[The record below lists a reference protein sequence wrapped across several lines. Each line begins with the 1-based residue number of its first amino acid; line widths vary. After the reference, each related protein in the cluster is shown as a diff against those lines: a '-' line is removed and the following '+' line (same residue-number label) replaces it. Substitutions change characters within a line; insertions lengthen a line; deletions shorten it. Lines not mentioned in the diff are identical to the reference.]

1 VIIYLYGVL
10 AEVFLKIRSQLIL
23 GIVAIVILSVTAT
36 TVVLVR
42 DAAEIM
48 QGQINEKALIMI
60 NYFKG
65 VSAEP
70 LLKDDEVTLNTYL
83 NEIIS
88 TEGLVYLIITGR
100 DGNVKAAD
108 DSSLLGAVL
117 KNRLPEIAAG
127 EKNIF
132 LKYKGRDYSV
142 LAFSGT
148 VDVKAGR
155 IKTEAGKIYAGFDSE
170 YVKEKLIRVYV
181 KSAAIAAGII
191 IISVIFIVALMHRMM
206 NPLNKLV
213 KGTNKIADGD
223 LNYKIKISAGNECQE
238 LANSFNGMTDKLRDY
253 YDGILNAFTVAVDTQ
268 DKYIPAHAKR
278 VSKMAVK
285 TAQAAGLSPKR
296 AENLRVAAILKD
308 VGNIGVKRKI
318 LDKTDPLT
326 ADDVLEIQKH
336 PEIGAK
342 IIKNIDALKDVVPII
357 IAHHER
363 FDGNG
368 YPDGKKGEEIPVEA
382 RILAVADAY
391 DAMTTEREHRKAL
404 DKDEAVYELRLN
416 KGKQFD
422 PVITERFI
430 EVINKEGGKA

>member
-1 VIIYLYGVL
+1 
-10 AEVFLKIRSQLIL
+10 LKIRSQLIL
-23 GIVAIVILSVTAT
+23 GIIAIVILSVTAT

-42 DAAEIM
+42 DAGEII
-48 QGQINEKALIMI
+48 QGQINEKAVIII

-70 LLKDDEVTLNTYL
+70 LLNNDEVTLNTYL
-83 NEIIS
+83 NEMIS

-100 DGNVKAAD
+100 DGDVKAGN
-108 DSSLLGAVL
+108 DSSLLGAGL
-117 KNRLPEIAAG
+117 KNRLPQIVTG
-127 EKNIF
+127 ENNVS

-142 LAFSGT
+142 IAFSGT
-148 VDVKAGR
+148 VDVKAGHS
-155 IKTEAGKIYAGFDSE
+155 KTEVGKIYAGFDNE
-170 YVKEKLIRVYV
+170 YVKEKLFKVYV
-181 KSAAIAAGII
+181 KSAGIAAGVI
-191 IISVIFIVALMHRMM
+191 IISILFVIALMHRVM
-206 NPLNKLV
+206 NPLNNLV
-213 KGTNKIADGD
+213 SGTNKIAAGD
-223 LNYKIKISAGNECQE
+223 LSYKIKISAGNEFQE
-238 LANSFNGMTDKLRDY
+238 LANSFNGMTDKLKDY

-278 VSKMAVK
+278 VSKMALK
-285 TAQAAGLSPKR
+285 TAVAAGLSPKR

-308 VGNIGVKRKI
+308 VGNIGVKRRI
-318 LDKTDPLT
+318 LDKKDPLT

-357 IAHHER
+357 VAHHER

-404 DKDEAVYELRLN
+404 DKEEAVYELRLN